1 MANEPSVASMSTFSI
16 RIPTDTKER
25 IDTLARSLQRSR
37 NFLLTEA
44 VERYLEMQARQIAHI
59 EEGLADLEAGR
70 VHTHEEMK
78 DLVREFERFSA
89 EDKGPGH

>member
-1 MANEPSVASMSTFSI
+1 MANQPNAAAMSTCSI

-25 IDTLARSLQRSR
+25 IDALAHSLRRSR

-59 EEGLADLEAGR
+59 EEGLADVEAGR
-70 VHTHEEMK
+70 VHTHDEMK
-78 DLVREFERFSA
+78 DLVREFERL
-89 EDKGPGH
+89 GHYDHTT

>member
-78 DLVREFERFSA
+78 DLVREFERLSA